1 MSHITTLDNRFILKN
16 HAHQSLED
24 SVTTRQILHTEPFNM
39 EYIYEKNWGSGRE
52 APENFFYYIY

>member
-39 EYIYEKNWGSGRE
+39 KVIYEKNWGSGGE
-52 APENFFYYIY
+52 APGKFFDYIY